1 MTKSINPYKPIVDS
15 KFIIEQAE
23 NKNMSVWEFLKGF
36 VVDGVSVKEE
46 SEGSGDDEY
55 DWQDMAME
63 ELIDG
68 IQYVMIEN
76 GRLRRE
82 NETLRKDNALLYDQ
96 NDRLQMANR
105 GIMVGVRRVVEG
117 QMDLF

>member
-1 MTKSINPYKPIVDS
+1 MNRIEIDIDIPETSKNVLKLIAEKLFYQNRKGLEKYGESIDEV
-15 KFIIEQAE
+15 
-23 NKNMSVWEFLKGF
+23 G
-36 VVDGVSVKEE
+36 DG
-46 SEGSGDDEY
+46 DY

-68 IQYVMIEN
+68 IQYVLKEN
-76 GRLRRE
+76 GKLRRE

-105 GIMVGVRRVVEG
+105 GIMIGVRKVVKG
-117 QMDLF
+117 QLDLF

>member
-1 MTKSINPYKPIVDS
+1 MKGIEIDIDMPETSKNVVRLIVEKLVYQNS
-15 KFIIEQAE
+15 KGLEKYGE
-23 NKNMSVWEFLKGF
+23 NIDEV
-36 VVDGVSVKEE
+36 
-46 SEGSGDDEY
+46 GDVEY

-68 IQYVMIEN
+68 IQYVLKEN
-76 GRLRRE
+76 GKLRRE
-82 NETLRKDNALLYDQ
+82 NETLRVDNALLYDQ

-117 QMDLF
+117 QLDLF